1 MPAES
6 KEDMSKSTNA
16 AAAAATST
24 NIVNGVDLDALQ
36 QIVAAI
42 AEDPSR
48 ALLKFR
54 VASKWQGQLRSE
66 ATISGYDR
74 AGEWIER
81 KFKIQSD
88 EPAELLG
95 TNTAPN
101 PQELL
106 MAALNACMM
115 VGYTAGAAL
124 RGITL
129 SRLEIETTGEL
140 DTRGFL
146 GNPDVPAGFRA
157 IDVKV
162 TIGGNGSEAD
172 FHEIHETVL
181 KTSPNVFNLTRPVA
195 INGELRVAK

>member
-1 MPAES
+1 MT
-6 KEDMSKSTNA
+6 KNVA
-16 AAAAATST
+16 AQSAAGQ
-24 NIVNGVDLDALQ
+24 NIVNGLDLDAIGE
-36 QIVAAI
+36 IVAAVT
-42 AEDPSR
+42 ADPKL

-54 VASKWQGQLRSE
+54 VASKWQGQTRSE
-66 ATISGYDR
+66 ATIAGYER

-88 EPAELLG
+88 EPTELLG
-95 TNTAPN
+95 SNTAPN

-129 SRLEIETTGEL
+129 TKLEIESTGEL

-146 GNPDVPAGFRA
+146 GNPDVPAGFQSLNL
-157 IDVKV
+157 KV
-162 TIGGNGSEAD
+162 TIGGNGTAAD
-172 FHEIHETVL
+172 FREIHETVL

-195 INGELRVAK
+195 INSELKVAA